1 MRHLG
6 ADDRSSTRVRLV
18 DGALSCLARL
28 GIAKTT
34 VDDIARSAG
43 LSRATAYRAFPRG
56 KEGILAAVVE
66 TEVARLFSSLAVV
79 MGEAGDLED
88 VLVAGMVESARWL
101 RGHEPLTY
109 LLEHEPAAVLP
120 FVTFGGFDQV
130 MRVASDLAAPFFA
143 RWLEPEQASRAAEW
157 AVRIVMAYC
166 SDPSPHA
173 DLCDP
178 ADTRAL
184 VRTFVLPGI
193 LALRVEAAGSGPG
206 STLTS
211 TSTSTS
217 TSDFDFGPSTQFHP
231 YQTNH
236 QRGGTMTTLDEN
248 TTEQL
253 RSNLDLIGRENI
265 NDLEAVMSVVGKFD
279 VEGFHRVPDNCPAE
293 FTWDY
298 EKGAKPQLDKL
309 YEKAKKA
316 QWNGQTDL
324 DWSIE
329 VDQEKVVIANA
340 EANPAQAQWDEATL
354 AGTALAKWDEKKFI
368 QFGMENQ
375 NWLLSQ
381 FMHGEQG
388 ALLCTAKIVE
398 TVPWIDAKYY
408 AATQVM
414 DEARHV
420 EVFSKYLD
428 DKLSGHYPMNAHLG
442 LLLDD
447 IVADSRWDMTY
458 LGMQIMVEGL
468 ALAAFGFIHMMTT
481 EPLLKKL
488 LRYVMADE
496 ARHVAFGVLSLQE
509 YYKELSAA
517 ELRERQEFAFEAA
530 IRMKDRM
537 AMQEVWERM
546 EVPTADVVKIMQA
559 APDRDDFQILLF
571 SKIVPNLKKLGLL
584 DAADGWLRT
593 KFTEMG
599 AIAFENLT
607 DSTQEEDAFADGSP
621 AERNVA

>member
-1 MRHLG
+1 
-6 ADDRSSTRVRLV
+6 
-18 DGALSCLARL
+18 
-28 GIAKTT
+28 
-34 VDDIARSAG
+34 
-43 LSRATAYRAFPRG
+43 
-56 KEGILAAVVE
+56 
-66 TEVARLFSSLAVV
+66 
-79 MGEAGDLED
+79 
-88 VLVAGMVESARWL
+88 
-101 RGHEPLTY
+101 
-109 LLEHEPAAVLP
+109 
-120 FVTFGGFDQV
+120 
-130 MRVASDLAAPFFA
+130 
-143 RWLEPEQASRAAEW
+143 
-157 AVRIVMAYC
+157 
-166 SDPSPHA
+166 
-173 DLCDP
+173 
-178 ADTRAL
+178 
-184 VRTFVLPGI
+184 
-193 LALRVEAAGSGPG
+193 
-206 STLTS
+206 
-211 TSTSTS
+211 
-217 TSDFDFGPSTQFHP
+217 
-231 YQTNH
+231 
-236 QRGGTMTTLDEN
+236 MTTISDDE
-248 TTEQL
+248 
-253 RSNLDLIGRENI
+253 RAKMKSNLDIIGRDDI
-265 NDLEAVMSVVGKFD
+265 NDLEAVLSFVGHYD
-279 VEGFHRVPDNCPAE
+279 VDGYHRVPDNCPAE

-329 VDQEKVVIANA
+329 VDQEKVVMNNN
-340 EANPAQAQWDEATL
+340 EANQDMMQWGQVDLT
-354 AGTALAKWDEKKFI
+354 GTVLEKWGDKEWLKF
-368 QFGMENQ
+368 GVENQ

-428 DKLSGHYPMNAHLG
+428 TKLSGHYPMNGHLG

-447 IVADSRWDMTY
+447 IVSDSRWDMTY

-468 ALAAFGFIHMMTT
+468 ALAAFGFIHSMTT

-509 YYKELSAA
+509 YYKELSAP

-530 IRMKDRM
+530 IRMKDRLV
-537 AMQEVWERM
+537 MQEVWERM
-546 EVPTADVVKIMQA
+546 EVPTADVVKVHMQA
-559 APDRDDFQILLF
+559 PERDEFQILLF

-584 DAADGWLRT
+584 DAADGWLRQ

-599 AIAFENLT
+599 AIAFEHLT
-607 DSTQEEDAFADGSP
+607 DSTEDEDAFADGSP
-621 AERNVA
+621 AERQVA

>member
-1 MRHLG
+1 
-6 ADDRSSTRVRLV
+6 
-18 DGALSCLARL
+18 
-28 GIAKTT
+28 
-34 VDDIARSAG
+34 
-43 LSRATAYRAFPRG
+43 
-56 KEGILAAVVE
+56 
-66 TEVARLFSSLAVV
+66 
-79 MGEAGDLED
+79 
-88 VLVAGMVESARWL
+88 
-101 RGHEPLTY
+101 
-109 LLEHEPAAVLP
+109 
-120 FVTFGGFDQV
+120 
-130 MRVASDLAAPFFA
+130 
-143 RWLEPEQASRAAEW
+143 
-157 AVRIVMAYC
+157 
-166 SDPSPHA
+166 
-173 DLCDP
+173 
-178 ADTRAL
+178 
-184 VRTFVLPGI
+184 
-193 LALRVEAAGSGPG
+193 
-206 STLTS
+206 
-211 TSTSTS
+211 
-217 TSDFDFGPSTQFHP
+217 
-231 YQTNH
+231 
-236 QRGGTMTTLDEN
+236 MTTLDEN

-265 NDLEAVMSVVGKFD
+265 HDLEAVLSFVGKYD

-329 VDQEKVVIANA
+329 VDQEQRGHRQRRGEPGPGAVGRGRHRRHGPGEVGR
-340 EANPAQAQWDEATL
+340 EA
-354 AGTALAKWDEKKFI
+354 FI
-368 QFGMENQ
+368 QFGIENQ

-428 DKLSGHYPMNAHLG
+428 EKLSGHYPMNAHLG

-537 AMQEVWERM
+537 VMQEVWERM
-546 EVPTADVVKIMQA
+546 EVPTADVIKIMQA
-559 APDRDDFQILLF
+559 APERDDFQILLF

-607 DSTQEEDAFADGSP
+607 DSTQDEDAFADGSP
-621 AERNVA
+621 AERQVA